1 MKTIVRRNE
10 RSWAIVIISEIRAMI
25 DQMDLKVK
33 SAGGER
39 TLAVGKQRMF
49 PDVLLYED
57 AAQNKVLQG
66 WELKMPDVGIADLDF
81 IRDAAR
87 KADALGLN
95 SFVIW
100 NFTYGKLYV
109 KNAQGIFTEAR
120 VWNETDFIHSREEVA
135 LYQDKWLPVIREIV
149 LTVNEYLLRGT
160 IASASVK
167 AAIAD
172 GLLTQLIQRN
182 KALTA
187 EKLRQEANRNMTMEC
202 WIKRWWTEYEEEF
215 AHDET
220 DLYAAYAKYI
230 LLNWIN
236 RILFA
241 NAVKKYH
248 NCAYRI
254 EALDH
259 STTPADGNNVIDW
272 ITAEG
277 DFFHIF
283 CKVIYNECLP
293 DDTWRDLVDYNRFLV
308 EHGIEQVEQS
318 VLQEILEQTVHTAK
332 REIRGQFPTPYVLA
346 DLLCQM
352 TVLDWQGTCA
362 DLCAGTG
369 TIAKALIDNKARR
382 LLDLSAAY
390 QTTWMSDKHTYPLQ
404 IANIAVTRI
413 EALNLP
419 LQLFLSDVFAVET
432 GREIEMRSPV
442 DGSRIVRTFPPLD
455 AIVSNLP
462 FVEYNKIASDEAAY
476 IRALGEKIFVH
487 SGISLTL
494 GKTDLY
500 HYIPFKLHEL
510 LSERGRLGMILSNSW
525 LGTEIGRKFFD
536 ALQYFY
542 HLRAVVISDCGR
554 WFQNAE
560 VVASILLLEKK
571 EIGAPDEEEEISF
584 WLLHEDIWQL
594 ETAAKEQIIGS
605 VVLNEALDASAAS
618 VKKYSLRQVKQIT
631 GRGIALNAL
640 FHDVSWIAELS
651 DCLIPAERLLTIK
664 RGERRGW
671 NELFYPA
678 EGHGI
683 EDVYLKPVLKNPA
696 LLKSYLAQPDLTA
709 FCCHRTKEELKQLG
723 HSGALRWIEKFEQM
737 KNKTGRLLPEAL
749 KRPGCRWYEMD
760 DGTKA
765 DFVTALTPDRRLF
778 VARFLEPAF
787 VDQRFTRML
796 VKEYGVSRELLHAL
810 LNSLYGM
817 FAIEAVGFG
826 RGLGVL
832 DASSTKLK
840 KICLINPALIS
851 PAAEAEIVALFEK
864 VKQRGVW
871 DTEDELED
879 AERERFD
886 RALLRA
892 IGKEALYEPM
902 KKSLRSMQHTR
913 HAVFETARREATGE

>member
-25 DQMDLKVK
+25 GQMDLKVK

-39 TLAVGKQRMF
+39 TLSVGRQCMF

-57 AAQNKVLQG
+57 EAQNKVLQG
-66 WELKMPDVGIADLDF
+66 WELKMPDVRITDPDF

-109 KNAQGIFTEAR
+109 RNAQGIFTEAR
-120 VWNETDFIHSREEVA
+120 VWNETDFIHSRKEVA
-135 LYQDKWLPVIREIV
+135 LYRDKWLAVIREIV
-149 LTVNEYLLRGT
+149 LSVNEYLLRGT

-167 AAIAD
+167 AAVAD

-182 KALTA
+182 KELTA
-187 EKLRQEANRNMTMEC
+187 EELRREAGRNMTMEC
-202 WIKRWWTEYEEEF
+202 RIKRWWTENEEEF

-220 DLYAAYAKYI
+220 DLYAAYAKYV

-241 NAVKKYH
+241 NVVKKYH
-248 NCAYRI
+248 NCAYQI
-254 EALDH
+254 ETLDH
-259 STTPADGNNVIDW
+259 TMTPADGNDLMDY
-272 ITAEG
+272 ITSQG

-283 CKVIYNECLP
+283 CKVVYDTCLP
-293 DDTWRDLVDYNRFLV
+293 GDTWRDLVDYNQFLV

-352 TVLDWQGTCA
+352 TVADWEGTCA

-369 TIAKALIDNKARR
+369 TIAKAVIDNKVRR
-382 LLDLSAAY
+382 RADLAAAY
-390 QTTWMSDKHTYPLQ
+390 QTTWLADKQTYPLR
-404 IANIAVTRI
+404 IANLAVTRI

-419 LQLFLSDVFAVET
+419 LQLFLADVFAVET
-432 GREIEMRSPV
+432 GQEIEIRSPV
-442 DGSRIVRTFPPLD
+442 DGSRMVRKFPPLD

-462 FVEYNKIASDEAAY
+462 FVEYNKIAKDEASYVRAY
-476 IRALGEKIFVH
+476 GKKILAH
-487 SGISLTL
+487 SGISFTL

-510 LSERGRLGMILSNSW
+510 LRERGRLGIILSNSW

-571 EIGAPDEEEEISF
+571 EIGAPDSEEEISF
-584 WLLHEDIWQL
+584 WLLHKDIRQL
-594 ETAAKEQIIGS
+594 ETSVKEQIIGS
-605 VVLNEALDASAAS
+605 VVLNEALDETAAS
-618 VKKYSLRQVKQIT
+618 VKKYALRQVEQIT
-631 GRGIALNAL
+631 GRGITLNAL
-640 FHDVSWIAELS
+640 FHDVSWMAAFA
-651 DCLIPAERLLTIK
+651 DCLIPAEQLLTIK

-671 NELFYPA
+671 NDLFYPA
-678 EGHGI
+678 KGHGI
-683 EDVYLKPVLKNPA
+683 EEEYLKPVLKNPA

-709 FCCHRTKEELKQLG
+709 FCCHRTKEELRRLG
-723 HSGALRWIEKFEQM
+723 HSGALHWIEKFEQM
-737 KNKTGRLLPEAL
+737 KNKSGRLLPEAL
-749 KRPGCRWYEMD
+749 KRPGCLWYEMD

-778 VARFLEPAF
+778 VARFVERTF

-796 VKEYGVSRELLHAL
+796 VKAEGVSMELLHAL
-810 LNSLYGM
+810 LNSIYGM

-840 KICLINPALIS
+840 KMYLINPALIT
-851 PAAEAEIVALFEK
+851 PAEEAEIVSLFEK
-864 VKQRGVW
+864 VKQRGVL
-871 DTEDELED
+871 DTEDELLD
-879 AERERFD
+879 DDRERFD
-886 RALLRA
+886 RSVLRA
-892 IGKEALYEPM
+892 IGKEEFYEPM

-913 HAVFETARREATGE
+913 HAVYDTAQQKQSGL